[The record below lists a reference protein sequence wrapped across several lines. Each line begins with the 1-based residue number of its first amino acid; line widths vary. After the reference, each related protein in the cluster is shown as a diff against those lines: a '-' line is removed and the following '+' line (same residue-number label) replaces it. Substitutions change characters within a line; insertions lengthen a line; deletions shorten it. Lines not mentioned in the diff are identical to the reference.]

1 MQKSGPP
8 GSKAIGVKLVASS
21 TDQLSTLIRV
31 SRDFEAYLKTIPGTK
46 NVSRS
51 SNDTPGQ
58 FIFTLKKDTLAQYGV
73 NPGLI
78 YSQISQNINGIT
90 VGSIEDN
97 GEDMDVKIK
106 TDKFSDDVKMDDIL
120 SIPINVGNA
129 NFVIR
134 DFVDTTLSNAIA
146 VVTREDGNIQI
157 TVESDI
163 EK

>member
-1 MQKSGPP
+1 M
-8 GSKAIGVKLVASS
+8 AAS
-21 TDQLSTLIRV
+21 TDKLPTLIQV
-31 SRDFEAYLKTIPGTK
+31 SRDFEAFLKTIPGTK

-58 FIFTLKKDTLAQYGV
+58 FIFTLKKDILAQYGV
-73 NPGLI
+73 NPNLI
-78 YSQISQNINGIT
+78 YSQISQSINGIT

-97 GEDMDVKIK
+97 GEDMDIKIK
-106 TDKFSDDVKMDDIL
+106 TDTFSDDVKMDDIL
-120 SIPINVGNA
+120 SIPITVGNTQ
-129 NFVIR
+129 FIIR

-146 VVTREDGNIQI
+146 VVTREDGKIQI

>member
-1 MQKSGPP
+1 
-8 GSKAIGVKLVASS
+8 
-21 TDQLSTLIRV
+21 
-31 SRDFEAYLKTIPGTK
+31 
-46 NVSRS
+46 
-51 SNDTPGQ
+51 
-58 FIFTLKKDTLAQYGV
+58 
-73 NPGLI
+73 
-78 YSQISQNINGIT
+78 
-90 VGSIEDN
+90 
-97 GEDMDVKIK
+97 MDVKIK

-120 SIPINVGNA
+120 SIPINVGNG